1 MKRYDGWDGILE
13 EGEEIL
19 WQGRP
24 NSRFRIKI
32 GQIPA
37 VLFGSAFSGFAL
49 FWMIMA
55 ASAGGFF
62 WMFGLIHFS
71 VGISIGAGPVVIDNI
86 RRKNTWYTL
95 TDRRAF
101 IATDVP
107 FVGRRLLSYP
117 ITATT
122 LLDLRGQDPG
132 SIFFAE
138 EFKRTKNG
146 SRRIAIGF
154 EAIPDAPEVLRLMRT
169 IQKGAT

>member
-24 NSRFRIKI
+24 DSHFRIKI

-37 VLFGSAFSGFAL
+37 ILFGSAFSGFAL
-49 FWMIMA
+49 FWMLMA
-55 ASAGGFF
+55 ASGGGYF

-71 VGISIGAGPVVIDNI
+71 VGIGIGVGPIVTDNI

-101 IATDVP
+101 IASDMP

-122 LLDLRGQDPG
+122 LLDLRDYDPG

-154 EAIPDAPEVLRLMRT
+154 EAIPDAPEVLKLMRK
-169 IQKGAT
+169 IQKGAS